1 MELERDDL
9 EQVVRREVLLPCDRE
24 TAWRR
29 LADAEG
35 LRSWLAQEVDL
46 DVRPRAQGTIRLHDG
61 QLREVEVEEV
71 QPRRRVSLIW
81 REAGGEPSLVELTL
95 DEVEQGTRLTVIEV
109 PIPALRA
116 VAKTIVSESQRGHG
130 PLMLA
135 GAA

>member
-1 MELERDDL
+1 MELEREDL
-9 EQVVRREVLLPCDRE
+9 EQFVRREIMLSCDRE

-35 LRSWLAQEVDL
+35 LRSWLADEVDL
-46 DVRPRAQGTIRLHDG
+46 DLRPGAQGTIRLHDG
-61 QLREVEVEEV
+61 QLRLVEVEEV
-71 QPRRRVSLIW
+71 QAQRRVCLIW

-95 DEVEQGTRLTVIEV
+95 EDLEQGTRLTVVEL

-116 VAKTIVSESQRGHG
+116 VAERFVSESQSGHG

-135 GAA
+135 TAA